1 MGFFQDLK
9 EDLSLAMNE
18 LLPNDDMEEIAV
30 SKEKKTNFKEIDA
43 DKVDKALHDTAKDTD
58 SDAETFARELIDAAL
73 QPQEPKVT
81 ETLTV
86 EQLVAA
92 VEQSVSKEVS
102 DMIEDEMPA
111 KDGVMQNSEEMLD
124 VVMEEPEMSEEQPE
138 EVITEASVDDAILDE
153 AEVLEDVIAKEN
165 EVSTDDVA
173 DAADVVEVF
182 VEDSEEPEEETIT
195 KALKETA
202 EEEIVEETEGSEE
215 SKKEETMEE
224 SREPGA
230 MIMEEVK
237 EPEEEVTME
246 EPETIEK
253 TEEIQEEVKTVPAE
267 EPEVKEMFIRNDN
280 SFEKE
285 VYEEIMKEDTG
296 KEKAMKNELEK
307 AVDEVVGERVESVMS
322 QDVLDETAIVTKGMK
337 VNGDISS
344 QGSLDVLGSIKGNIE
359 VLGKLNVAG
368 EIEGNSNAA
377 EVFADAAHITGEIHA
392 TGTVKVGINS
402 VIIGNIFATSA
413 VIAGA
418 VKGDIDVHGP
428 VVLDSSAIVMGNIK
442 SKSVQMN
449 NGAVIEG
456 LCSQCYAD
464 VSPAS
469 FFKDIK

>member
-18 LLPNDDMEEIAV
+18 LLPNDDMDEEIADPE
-30 SKEKKTNFKEIDA
+30 EKKTNLKKKDSDKGDKAILDTVEENVSDA
-43 DKVDKALHDTAKDTD
+43 DA
-58 SDAETFARELIDAAL
+58 FARELIDAAL
-73 QPQEPKVT
+73 QPQEPKET

-102 DMIEDEMPA
+102 DMIEDEIPSN
-111 KDGVMQNSEEMLD
+111 DDIMQEL
-124 VVMEEPEMSEEQPE
+124 EEPTEVVVEETEEPVMPE
-138 EVITEASVDDAILDE
+138 EEFV
-153 AEVLEDVIAKEN
+153 AE
-165 EVSTDDVA
+165 EVA
-173 DAADVVEVF
+173 
-182 VEDSEEPEEETIT
+182 EPEEEVVLEE
-195 KALKETA
+195 AAEP
-202 EEEIVEETEGSEE
+202 EEEVVTEETEEPVMPEEEFVAAEITEPEEEVIVEET
-215 SKKEETMEE
+215 
-224 SREPGA
+224 A
-230 MIMEEVK
+230 
-237 EPEEEVTME
+237 EPETAVTME
-246 EPETIEK
+246 EPEGPVKPED
-253 TEEIQEEVKTVPAE
+253 IQEAVETVPEE
-267 EPEVKEMFIRNDN
+267 EPEVKEMLIRNDN

-296 KEKAMKNELEK
+296 KDKAMKNELEK
-307 AVDEVVGERVESVMS
+307 AVDEVVSERVESVMS

-359 VLGKLNVAG
+359 VLGKLNVSG

-469 FFKDIK
+469 FFKDMK

>member
-18 LLPNDDMEEIAV
+18 LLPNEDMDEEII
-30 SKEKKTNFKEIDA
+30 KPD
-43 DKVDKALHDTAKDTD
+43 AKDTD
-58 SDAETFARELIDAAL
+58 LKAEVFADKGEKALVQENDTDADAFARELIDAAL
-73 QPQEPKVT
+73 QPQESKET

-92 VEQSVSKEVS
+92 VEQSVSKDVS
-102 DMIEDEMPA
+102 DMIEDEVSA
-111 KDGVMQNSEEMLD
+111 V
-124 VVMEEPEMSEEQPE
+124 
-138 EVITEASVDDAILDE
+138 
-153 AEVLEDVIAKEN
+153 VLEDMEA
-165 EVSTDDVA
+165 
-173 DAADVVEVF
+173 
-182 VEDSEEPEEETIT
+182 EEPEEV
-195 KALKETA
+195 A
-202 EEEIVEETEGSEE
+202 VEETQAVKESE
-215 SKKEETMEE
+215 
-224 SREPGA
+224 A
-230 MIMEEVK
+230 IK
-237 EPEEEVTME
+237 EPEEEVVEETQAVK
-246 EPETIEK
+246 EPEK
-253 TEEIQEEVKTVPAE
+253 DVDTEEDIENEKSQEKVAK
-267 EPEVKEMFIRNDN
+267 EPEVKEMLIRNDN

-285 VYEEIMKEDTG
+285 VYEEIMKDDTG
-296 KEKAMKNELEK
+296 KNSENRNELES
-307 AVDEVVGERVESVMS
+307 AVNEVVDERVESVMS
-322 QDVLDETAIVTKGMK
+322 QEVLDETAIVTKGMK

-359 VLGKLNVAG
+359 VLGKLNVSG
-368 EIEGNSNAA
+368 QIEGNSNAA

>member
-18 LLPNDDMEEIAV
+18 LLPNDDMDEEIADPE
-30 SKEKKTNFKEIDA
+30 EKKTNFKKKDSDKGDKAILDTVEENVSDA
-43 DKVDKALHDTAKDTD
+43 DA
-58 SDAETFARELIDAAL
+58 FARELIDAAL
-73 QPQEPKVT
+73 QPQQPKETEP
-81 ETLTV
+81 LTV

-102 DMIEDEMPA
+102 DMIEDEIPSN
-111 KDGVMQNSEEMLD
+111 DDIMQEL
-124 VVMEEPEMSEEQPE
+124 EEPTEVVVEETEEPVMPE
-138 EVITEASVDDAILDE
+138 EEFIAGEA
-153 AEVLEDVIAKEN
+153 AEPEKE
-165 EVSTDDVA
+165 V
-173 DAADVVEVF
+173 VVE
-182 VEDSEEPEEETIT
+182 EAAEPEEEVVTE
-195 KALKETA
+195 ETEEPVMQEEEFVA
-202 EEEIVEETEGSEE
+202 EEITEPEEEVIVEET
-215 SKKEETMEE
+215 
-224 SREPGA
+224 A
-230 MIMEEVK
+230 
-237 EPEEEVTME
+237 EPETAVTME
-246 EPETIEK
+246 EPEGPVKPED
-253 TEEIQEEVKTVPAE
+253 IQEAVETVPEE
-267 EPEVKEMFIRNDN
+267 EPEVKEMLIRNDN

-285 VYEEIMKEDTG
+285 VYEEIMKENTG
-296 KEKAMKNELEK
+296 KDKAMKNELEK
-307 AVDEVVGERVESVMS
+307 AVDEVVSERVESVMS

-359 VLGKLNVAG
+359 VLGKLNVSG

-469 FFKDIK
+469 FFKDMK

>member
-18 LLPNDDMEEIAV
+18 LLPNDDMDEEIADPE
-30 SKEKKTNFKEIDA
+30 EKKTNIKKKDS
-43 DKVDKALHDTAKDTD
+43 DKGDKAILDTVEEND
-58 SDAETFARELIDAAL
+58 SDADAFARELIDAAL
-73 QPQEPKVT
+73 QPQEPKET

-102 DMIEDEMPA
+102 DMIEDEIPTN
-111 KDGVMQNSEEMLD
+111 DDIMQELA
-124 VVMEEPEMSEEQPE
+124 EPT
-138 EVITEASVDDAILDE
+138 EV
-153 AEVLEDVIAKEN
+153 
-165 EVSTDDVA
+165 
-173 DAADVVEVF
+173 VVEETVEPVMPEKEF
-182 VEDSEEPEEETIT
+182 VAEATAEPEEEVVTKETEEPVMPEEEFVAEEIT
-195 KALKETA
+195 EPKEEVVVEETA
-202 EEEIVEETEGSEE
+202 EPET
-215 SKKEETMEE
+215 
-224 SREPGA
+224 A
-230 MIMEEVK
+230 
-237 EPEEEVTME
+237 VTME
-246 EPETIEK
+246 EPEGAVKPED
-253 TEEIQEEVKTVPAE
+253 IQEAVETVPEE
-267 EPEVKEMFIRNDN
+267 EPEVKEMLIRNDN

-296 KEKAMKNELEK
+296 KDKAMKNELEK
-307 AVDEVVGERVESVMS
+307 AVDEVVSERVESVMS

-359 VLGKLNVAG
+359 VLGKLNVSG

-469 FFKDIK
+469 FFKDMK

>member
-18 LLPNDDMEEIAV
+18 LLPNDDMDDEIADPE
-30 SKEKKTNFKEIDA
+30 EKKTNLKKKA
-43 DKVDKALHDTAKDTD
+43 SDKGDKAILDTVEEND
-58 SDAETFARELIDAAL
+58 SDADAFARELIDAAL
-73 QPQEPKVT
+73 QPQEPKET

-102 DMIEDEMPA
+102 DMIEDEIPTN
-111 KDGVMQNSEEMLD
+111 DDIMQELA
-124 VVMEEPEMSEEQPE
+124 EPT
-138 EVITEASVDDAILDE
+138 EV
-153 AEVLEDVIAKEN
+153 
-165 EVSTDDVA
+165 
-173 DAADVVEVF
+173 VVE
-182 VEDSEEPEEETIT
+182 E
-195 KALKETA
+195 AA
-202 EEEIVEETEGSEE
+202 
-215 SKKEETMEE
+215 
-224 SREPGA
+224 
-230 MIMEEVK
+230 
-237 EPEEEVTME
+237 EPEEEVVLEEIEEPVMPEEEFVAEEAAEPEAEVVSEETEEPVMPEEEFVAEEITEPEEEVVEEENAVQGTAVPME
-246 EPETIEK
+246 EPEATEK
-253 TEEIQEEVKTVPAE
+253 PEDIQEAVETVPEE
-267 EPEVKEMFIRNDN
+267 EPEVKEMLIRNDN

-296 KEKAMKNELEK
+296 KDKAMKNELEK
-307 AVDEVVGERVESVMS
+307 AVDEVVSERVESVMS

-359 VLGKLNVAG
+359 VLGKLNVSG

-456 LCSQCYAD
+456 MCSQCYED

-469 FFKDIK
+469 FFKDMK

>member
-1 MGFFQDLK
+1 M
-9 EDLSLAMNE
+9 
-18 LLPNDDMEEIAV
+18 V
-30 SKEKKTNFKEIDA
+30 
-43 DKVDKALHDTAKDTD
+43 
-58 SDAETFARELIDAAL
+58 
-73 QPQEPKVT
+73 
-81 ETLTV
+81 
-86 EQLVAA
+86 
-92 VEQSVSKEVS
+92 
-102 DMIEDEMPA
+102 
-111 KDGVMQNSEEMLD
+111 SEET
-124 VVMEEPEMSEEQPE
+124 EEPVM
-138 EVITEASVDDAILDE
+138 
-153 AEVLEDVIAKEN
+153 
-165 EVSTDDVA
+165 
-173 DAADVVEVF
+173 
-182 VEDSEEPEEETIT
+182 PEEEFV
-195 KALKETA
+195 A
-202 EEEIVEETEGSEE
+202 EEIT
-215 SKKEETMEE
+215 
-224 SREPGA
+224 
-230 MIMEEVK
+230 
-237 EPEEEVTME
+237 EPEEEVVEEENAVQGTAVPME
-246 EPETIEK
+246 EPEATEK
-253 TEEIQEEVKTVPAE
+253 PEDIQEVVETVPEE
-267 EPEVKEMFIRNDN
+267 EPEVKEMLIRNDN

-296 KEKAMKNELEK
+296 KDKAMKNELEK
-307 AVDEVVGERVESVMS
+307 AVDEVVSERVESVMS

-359 VLGKLNVAG
+359 VLGKLNVSG

-456 LCSQCYAD
+456 MCSQCYAD

-469 FFKDIK
+469 FFKDMK

>member
-18 LLPNDDMEEIAV
+18 LLPNEDMDEEII
-30 SKEKKTNFKEIDA
+30 KPD
-43 DKVDKALHDTAKDTD
+43 AKDTD
-58 SDAETFARELIDAAL
+58 LKAEVFADKGEKALVQENDTDADAFARELIDAAL
-73 QPQEPKVT
+73 QPQESKET

-92 VEQSVSKEVS
+92 VEQSVSKDVS
-102 DMIEDEMPA
+102 DMIEDEVSA
-111 KDGVMQNSEEMLD
+111 
-124 VVMEEPEMSEEQPE
+124 VVLEDMEAEEPEEVAVEETQAVKEPEAIEEPQE
-138 EVITEASVDDAILDE
+138 EVAEGPEAI
-153 AEVLEDVIAKEN
+153 
-165 EVSTDDVA
+165 
-173 DAADVVEVF
+173 
-182 VEDSEEPEEETIT
+182 EEPEEEV
-195 KALKETA
+195 
-202 EEEIVEETEGSEE
+202 VEETQ
-215 SKKEETMEE
+215 
-224 SREPGA
+224 A
-230 MIMEEVK
+230 VK
-237 EPEEEVTME
+237 EPEEEVAE
-246 EPETIEK
+246 ESEAIKEPEEEVVEEMQAVKEPEK
-253 TEEIQEEVKTVPAE
+253 DVDTEEDIENEKSQEKVAK
-267 EPEVKEMFIRNDN
+267 EPEVKEMLIRNDN

-285 VYEEIMKEDTG
+285 VYEEIMKDDTG
-296 KEKAMKNELEK
+296 KNSENRNELES
-307 AVDEVVGERVESVMS
+307 AVNEVVDERVESVMS
-322 QDVLDETAIVTKGMK
+322 QEVLDETAIVTKGMK

-359 VLGKLNVAG
+359 VLGKLNVSG
-368 EIEGNSNAA
+368 QIEGNSNAA

-456 LCSQCYAD
+456 MCSQCYAD

>member
-18 LLPNDDMEEIAV
+18 LLPNDDMDEEIADPE
-30 SKEKKTNFKEIDA
+30 EKKTNLKKKA
-43 DKVDKALHDTAKDTD
+43 SDKGDKAILDTVEEND
-58 SDAETFARELIDAAL
+58 SDADAFARELIDAAL
-73 QPQEPKVT
+73 QPQKPKET

-102 DMIEDEMPA
+102 DMIEDEIPTN
-111 KDGVMQNSEEMLD
+111 DDIMQELA
-124 VVMEEPEMSEEQPE
+124 EPT
-138 EVITEASVDDAILDE
+138 EV
-153 AEVLEDVIAKEN
+153 
-165 EVSTDDVA
+165 
-173 DAADVVEVF
+173 VVE
-182 VEDSEEPEEETIT
+182 EAAEPEEE
-195 KALKETA
+195 
-202 EEEIVEETEGSEE
+202 VVSEETE
-215 SKKEETMEE
+215 
-224 SREPGA
+224 EPV
-230 MIMEEVK
+230 M
-237 EPEEEVTME
+237 PEEEFVAEEITEPKEEVVEEENAVQETAVTME
-246 EPETIEK
+246 EPEATEK
-253 TEEIQEEVKTVPAE
+253 PEDIQEAVETVPEE
-267 EPEVKEMFIRNDN
+267 EPEVKEMLIRNDN

-296 KEKAMKNELEK
+296 KDKAMKNELEK
-307 AVDEVVGERVESVMS
+307 AVDEVVSERVESVMS

-359 VLGKLNVAG
+359 VLGKLNVSG

-456 LCSQCYAD
+456 MCSQCYAD

-469 FFKDIK
+469 FFKDMK

>member
-18 LLPNDDMEEIAV
+18 LLPNDDMDEEIADPE
-30 SKEKKTNFKEIDA
+30 EKKTNLKKKA
-43 DKVDKALHDTAKDTD
+43 SDKGDKAILDTVEEND
-58 SDAETFARELIDAAL
+58 SDADAFARELIDAAL
-73 QPQEPKVT
+73 QPQKPKET

-102 DMIEDEMPA
+102 DMIEDEIPTN
-111 KDGVMQNSEEMLD
+111 DDIMQELA
-124 VVMEEPEMSEEQPE
+124 EPT
-138 EVITEASVDDAILDE
+138 EV
-153 AEVLEDVIAKEN
+153 
-165 EVSTDDVA
+165 
-173 DAADVVEVF
+173 VVE
-182 VEDSEEPEEETIT
+182 EAAEPEEEVVVEEIEEPVMP
-195 KALKETA
+195 KEEFVA
-202 EEEIVEETEGSEE
+202 EE
-215 SKKEETMEE
+215 
-224 SREPGA
+224 A
-230 MIMEEVK
+230 A
-237 EPEEEVTME
+237 EPEEEVVSEETEEPVMPEEEFVAEEITEPKEEVIEEVNAVQETAVTME
-246 EPETIEK
+246 EPEATEK
-253 TEEIQEEVKTVPAE
+253 PEDIQEAVETVPEE
-267 EPEVKEMFIRNDN
+267 EPEVKEMLIRNDN

-296 KEKAMKNELEK
+296 KDKAMKNELEK
-307 AVDEVVGERVESVMS
+307 AVDEVVSERVESVMS

-359 VLGKLNVAG
+359 VLGKLNVSG

-456 LCSQCYAD
+456 MCSQCYAD

-469 FFKDIK
+469 FFKDMK

>member
-18 LLPNDDMEEIAV
+18 LLPNEDMDEEII
-30 SKEKKTNFKEIDA
+30 KPD
-43 DKVDKALHDTAKDTD
+43 AKDTD
-58 SDAETFARELIDAAL
+58 LKAEVFADKGEKALVQENDTDADAFARELIDAAL
-73 QPQEPKVT
+73 QPQESKET

-92 VEQSVSKEVS
+92 VEQSVSKDVS
-102 DMIEDEMPA
+102 DMIEDEVSA
-111 KDGVMQNSEEMLD
+111 
-124 VVMEEPEMSEEQPE
+124 VVLEDMEAEEPEEVAVEETQAVKEPEAIEEPQE
-138 EVITEASVDDAILDE
+138 EVAEGPEAI
-153 AEVLEDVIAKEN
+153 
-165 EVSTDDVA
+165 
-173 DAADVVEVF
+173 
-182 VEDSEEPEEETIT
+182 EEPEEEV
-195 KALKETA
+195 
-202 EEEIVEETEGSEE
+202 VEETQ
-215 SKKEETMEE
+215 
-224 SREPGA
+224 A
-230 MIMEEVK
+230 VK
-237 EPEEEVTME
+237 EPEEEVVEETQAVK
-246 EPETIEK
+246 EPEK
-253 TEEIQEEVKTVPAE
+253 DVDTEEDIENEKSQEKVAK
-267 EPEVKEMFIRNDN
+267 EPEVKEMLIRNDN

-285 VYEEIMKEDTG
+285 VYEEIMKDDTG
-296 KEKAMKNELEK
+296 KNSENRNELES
-307 AVDEVVGERVESVMS
+307 AVNEVVDERVESVMS
-322 QDVLDETAIVTKGMK
+322 QEVLDETAIVTKGMK

-359 VLGKLNVAG
+359 VLGKLNVSG
-368 EIEGNSNAA
+368 QIEGNSNAA

>member
-18 LLPNDDMEEIAV
+18 LLPNDDMDEEIADPE
-30 SKEKKTNFKEIDA
+30 EKKTNLKKKA
-43 DKVDKALHDTAKDTD
+43 SDKGDKAILDTVEEND
-58 SDAETFARELIDAAL
+58 SDADAFARELIDAAL
-73 QPQEPKVT
+73 QPQESKET

-102 DMIEDEMPA
+102 DMIEDEIPTN
-111 KDGVMQNSEEMLD
+111 DDIMQELAEPTEVVVEEAA
-124 VVMEEPEMSEEQPE
+124 EP
-138 EVITEASVDDAILDE
+138 E
-153 AEVLEDVIAKEN
+153 AEVVLEEI
-165 EVSTDDVA
+165 
-173 DAADVVEVF
+173 
-182 VEDSEEPEEETIT
+182 EEPVMPEEEFV
-195 KALKETA
+195 A
-202 EEEIVEETEGSEE
+202 EEAAEPEAEVVSEETEEPVMPEE
-215 SKKEETMEE
+215 EFVAEEIT
-224 SREPGA
+224 
-230 MIMEEVK
+230 
-237 EPEEEVTME
+237 EPEEEVVEEENAVQGTAVPME
-246 EPETIEK
+246 EPEATEK
-253 TEEIQEEVKTVPAE
+253 PEDIQEVVETVPEE
-267 EPEVKEMFIRNDN
+267 EPEVKEMLIRNDN

-296 KEKAMKNELEK
+296 KDKAMKNELEK
-307 AVDEVVGERVESVMS
+307 AVDEVVSERVESVMS

-359 VLGKLNVAG
+359 VLGKLNVSG

-469 FFKDIK
+469 FFKDMK

>member
-18 LLPNDDMEEIAV
+18 LLPNDDMDEEIADPE
-30 SKEKKTNFKEIDA
+30 EKKTNLKKKA
-43 DKVDKALHDTAKDTD
+43 SDKGDKAILDTVEEND
-58 SDAETFARELIDAAL
+58 SDADAFARELIDAAL
-73 QPQEPKVT
+73 QPQEPKET

-102 DMIEDEMPA
+102 DMIEDEIPTN
-111 KDGVMQNSEEMLD
+111 DDIMQELAEPTEVVVEEAA
-124 VVMEEPEMSEEQPE
+124 EP
-138 EVITEASVDDAILDE
+138 E
-153 AEVLEDVIAKEN
+153 AEVVLEEIEEPVMPE
-165 EVSTDDVA
+165 EEFVA
-173 DAADVVEVF
+173 EEAA
-182 VEDSEEPEEETIT
+182 EPEEE
-195 KALKETA
+195 
-202 EEEIVEETEGSEE
+202 VVSEETEEPVMPEE
-215 SKKEETMEE
+215 EFVAEEIT
-224 SREPGA
+224 
-230 MIMEEVK
+230 
-237 EPEEEVTME
+237 EPEEEVVEEVNAVQETAVTME
-246 EPETIEK
+246 EPEAAEK
-253 TEEIQEEVKTVPAE
+253 PEDIQEAVETVPEE
-267 EPEVKEMFIRNDN
+267 EPEVKEMLIRNDN

-296 KEKAMKNELEK
+296 KDKAMKNELEK
-307 AVDEVVGERVESVMS
+307 AVDEVVSERVESVMS

-359 VLGKLNVAG
+359 VLGKLNVSG

-456 LCSQCYAD
+456 MCSQCYAD

-469 FFKDIK
+469 FFKDMK